1 MEPGPQFLRQAV
13 AVPTLLFE
21 PAPPEGGRVAQHELK
36 GAGRIGVVD
45 DWSQHRPERCLQH
58 RPEVLARLV
67 PSKMIEHVVHRGT
80 GNDCDHILFAGEVAK
95 EGSRGH
101 VRGSCD
107 VLHRGRGIA
116 PLYEELP
123 GSLGDLTTRA
133 LLVPLCQASG
143 HRPPCRSP
151 LSHLPLSLPK
161 IAPKWHPL
169 PLWRSA
175 SDRSY
180 SPTSL
185 MPTDFG
191 RKLRDNP
198 WLTLLSVS
206 LGVIMVGVDG
216 SVVAVANPYIGKGLH
231 ASLADLQWVTNA
243 YLLVIAVTLILGG
256 KLGDRFGRRRVFLIG
271 VVGFSLT
278 SVAIGFAGTIDE
290 VIVLRG
296 IQGAF
301 GALLLPNT
309 LALLKAAFPP
319 EKLNRAVG
327 IWVSATA
334 TATAAGPIIGGIF
347 VEQISWQSVFF
358 INLPIGVVALV
369 VGAVVLN
376 ETKESVRQ
384 RFDLAGVTTLALGL
398 LAIVYGLVSAQNWGW
413 GSHSTLGLVAGGV
426 VLLLVFV
433 VIEHSVRN
441 PLVPL
446 SIFRVRAVSVSTVI
460 VLLDFFAL
468 FGVLFFISLYLQSV
482 HGFSPVGAGLR
493 LLPLTITF
501 AFAGP
506 IGARLVNRFG
516 PWLPITFGFLVSSLA
531 IFSFVTLQ
539 VDSPYSHLWPPFVLL
554 GLGIGLVVT
563 SATDAIVGDISE
575 DEAGVA
581 GGIQTTS
588 IQLGGV
594 LGTAVCGSILA
605 ASVTAALKP
614 ALTTRGVPHALTKRL
629 LHESAIVSQ
638 GLAPVP
644 AGARA
649 KLADAITAGSHA
661 AFMTGLHTTMLVAGF
676 VALAGAAMGPLLRPT
691 SPRQDG
697 QAAGDESDAAQDVR

>member
-1 MEPGPQFLRQAV
+1 
-13 AVPTLLFE
+13 
-21 PAPPEGGRVAQHELK
+21 
-36 GAGRIGVVD
+36 
-45 DWSQHRPERCLQH
+45 
-58 RPEVLARLV
+58 
-67 PSKMIEHVVHRGT
+67 
-80 GNDCDHILFAGEVAK
+80 
-95 EGSRGH
+95 
-101 VRGSCD
+101 
-107 VLHRGRGIA
+107 
-116 PLYEELP
+116 
-123 GSLGDLTTRA
+123 
-133 LLVPLCQASG
+133 
-143 HRPPCRSP
+143 
-151 LSHLPLSLPK
+151 
-161 IAPKWHPL
+161 
-169 PLWRSA
+169 
-175 SDRSY
+175 
-180 SPTSL
+180 
-185 MPTDFG
+185 MPTDLG

-206 LGVIMVGVDG
+206 LGVVMVGIDG
-216 SVVAVANPYIGKGLH
+216 SVVAVANPYIGKDLH

-256 KLGDRFGRRRVFLIG
+256 KLGDHFGRRRVFLIG

-319 EKLNRAVG
+319 EELNRAVG

-334 TATAAGPIIGGIF
+334 TATAGGPIIGGIF
-347 VEQISWQSVFF
+347 VEQFSWQSVFF
-358 INLPIGVVALV
+358 INLPIGIVALV

-384 RFDLAGVTTLALGL
+384 RFDIPGVITLALGL
-398 LAIVYGLVSAQNWGW
+398 LAIVYGLVNAQNWGW
-413 GSHSTLGLVAGGV
+413 GHDSTLGLIAIGV

-433 VIEHSVRN
+433 VIEHSVSN
-441 PLVPL
+441 PLIPL

-482 HGFSPVGAGLR
+482 HGFSPLGAGLR
-493 LLPLTITF
+493 LMPLTIAF

-506 IGARLVNRFG
+506 LGARLVNRFG
-516 PWLPITFGFLVSSLA
+516 PWLPITFGLGASSVA

-539 VDSPYSHLWPPFVLL
+539 VDSAYIHLWPPFVLL

-563 SATDAIVGDISE
+563 AATDAIVGDIAE

-605 ASVTAALKP
+605 ASVASALRSD
-614 ALTTRGVPHALTKRL
+614 LVSRGVPDQLTQRL
-629 LHESAIVSQ
+629 VHEGAVVSQ

-644 AGARA
+644 HGAPVR
-649 KLADAITAGSHA
+649 LADAITAGSHA

-676 VALAGAAMGPLLRPT
+676 VALIGAGMGPLLR
-691 SPRQDG
+691 SPGSDG
-697 QAAGDESDAAQDVR
+697 DQGTVALSDLETDPQSAASGRFGARL

>member
-1 MEPGPQFLRQAV
+1 
-13 AVPTLLFE
+13 
-21 PAPPEGGRVAQHELK
+21 
-36 GAGRIGVVD
+36 
-45 DWSQHRPERCLQH
+45 
-58 RPEVLARLV
+58 
-67 PSKMIEHVVHRGT
+67 
-80 GNDCDHILFAGEVAK
+80 
-95 EGSRGH
+95 
-101 VRGSCD
+101 
-107 VLHRGRGIA
+107 
-116 PLYEELP
+116 
-123 GSLGDLTTRA
+123 
-133 LLVPLCQASG
+133 
-143 HRPPCRSP
+143 
-151 LSHLPLSLPK
+151 
-161 IAPKWHPL
+161 
-169 PLWRSA
+169 
-175 SDRSY
+175 
-180 SPTSL
+180 
-185 MPTDFG
+185 MPTDVR
-191 RKLRDNP
+191 RKLRNNP

-206 LGVIMVGVDG
+206 LGVIMVGIDG
-216 SVVAVANPYIGKGLH
+216 SVVAVANPYIGKDTD

-256 KLGDRFGRRRVFLIG
+256 KLGDHFGRRRVFLIG

-290 VIVLRG
+290 IIILRG

-301 GALLLPNT
+301 GAMLLPNT

-319 EKLNRAVG
+319 DELNRAVG

-358 INLPIGVVALV
+358 INLPIGAVALA
-369 VGAVVLN
+369 VGVVVLN

-384 RFDLAGVTTLALGL
+384 RFDIPGVTTLALGL
-398 LAIVYGLVSAQNWGW
+398 LAIVYGLVNAQNWGW
-413 GSHSTLGLVAGGV
+413 ASQSTLGLVAGGL

-433 VIEHSVRN
+433 AVEHRVRY

-446 SIFRVRAVSVSTVI
+446 SIFRIRAVSVSTII

-493 LLPLTITF
+493 LMPLTIAF

-506 IGARLVNRFG
+506 LGARLVNRFG
-516 PWLPITFGFLVSSLA
+516 PWLPITFGLLASSIA

-539 VDSPYSHLWPPFVLL
+539 VDSSYIHLWPPFVLL

-563 SATDAIVGDISE
+563 AATDAIVGDIAE

-594 LGTAVCGSILA
+594 LGTAVCGSVLA
-605 ASVTAALKP
+605 ASVSSVLKSDL
-614 ALTTRGVPHALTKRL
+614 ATRGVPHVVTQRL
-629 LHESAIVSQ
+629 VHEGAVVSQ
-638 GLAPVP
+638 GLAPLPHGVP
-644 AGARA
+644 A

-676 VALAGAAMGPLLRPT
+676 VALIGAAMGPLLR
-691 SPRQDG
+691 SPDSQGEENAIALSDLDG
-697 QAAGDESDAAQDVR
+697 DHRRIRSPEPSGAPSPAVAE

>member
-1 MEPGPQFLRQAV
+1 
-13 AVPTLLFE
+13 
-21 PAPPEGGRVAQHELK
+21 
-36 GAGRIGVVD
+36 
-45 DWSQHRPERCLQH
+45 
-58 RPEVLARLV
+58 
-67 PSKMIEHVVHRGT
+67 
-80 GNDCDHILFAGEVAK
+80 
-95 EGSRGH
+95 
-101 VRGSCD
+101 
-107 VLHRGRGIA
+107 
-116 PLYEELP
+116 
-123 GSLGDLTTRA
+123 
-133 LLVPLCQASG
+133 
-143 HRPPCRSP
+143 
-151 LSHLPLSLPK
+151 
-161 IAPKWHPL
+161 
-169 PLWRSA
+169 
-175 SDRSY
+175 
-180 SPTSL
+180 
-185 MPTDFG
+185 MPTDVR
-191 RKLRDNP
+191 RKLRNNP

-206 LGVIMVGVDG
+206 LGVIMVGIDG
-216 SVVAVANPYIGKGLH
+216 SVVAVANPYIGKDTD

-256 KLGDRFGRRRVFLIG
+256 KLGDHFGRRRVFLIG

-290 VIVLRG
+290 IIILRG

-301 GALLLPNT
+301 GAMLLPNT

-319 EKLNRAVG
+319 DELNRAVG

-358 INLPIGVVALV
+358 INLPIGAVALA
-369 VGAVVLN
+369 VGVVVLN

-384 RFDLAGVTTLALGL
+384 RFDIPGVTTLALGL
-398 LAIVYGLVSAQNWGW
+398 LAIVYGLVNAQNWGW
-413 GSHSTLGLVAGGV
+413 ASQSTLGLVAGGL

-433 VIEHSVRN
+433 AVEHRVRY

-446 SIFRVRAVSVSTVI
+446 SIFRIRAVSVSTII

-493 LLPLTITF
+493 LMPLTIAF

-506 IGARLVNRFG
+506 LGARLVNRFG
-516 PWLPITFGFLVSSLA
+516 PWLPITFGLLASSIA

-539 VDSPYSHLWPPFVLL
+539 VDSSYIHLWPPFVLL

-563 SATDAIVGDISE
+563 AATDAIVGDIAE

-594 LGTAVCGSILA
+594 LGTAVCGSVLA
-605 ASVTAALKP
+605 ASVSSVLKSDL
-614 ALTTRGVPHALTKRL
+614 AHARGASCGDTT
-629 LHESAIVSQ
+629 I
-638 GLAPVP
+638 
-644 AGARA
+644 GARGCGRFPGVGA
-649 KLADAITAGSHA
+649 PSPWGAGKARRRHHSGQPCRVHDGTAYDDARCRLRRPDRCGHGSTAQ
-661 AFMTGLHTTMLVAGF
+661 VAGF
-676 VALAGAAMGPLLRPT
+676 PG
-691 SPRQDG
+691 
-697 QAAGDESDAAQDVR
+697 